1 MFKDKLKELREKE
14 GLSQQELADKLFVS
28 RSAVAK
34 WENGNGIPSD
44 VNLDAICELFSV
56 TEEWLLDRKELKNL
70 IRTNKFSKK
79 KLMKVLFI
87 LIGIILIL
95 LNINKYDYWA
105 LNHPFAAIVS
115 GVTVLYLVYNLFNKN
130 NKVFKIINI
139 VFLALCYILN
149 IVNWLITSIEA
160 DLHFFY
166 IILRL
171 SANID
176 LGLAI
181 AQFSSIINLLILT
194 VILIV
199 DNVLKIHKIKW
210 SKIQKK
216 KKIILISCVVLT
228 LLLLPIPSKMRDG
241 TIQYNAILYDIYDVH
256 RPTSPLD
263 WTDSIVGNEY
273 IDGTIIKILGYE
285 VFNNTEPHIEI
296 K

>member
-1 MFKDKLKELREKE
+1 MFKDKLKELRLRE
-14 GLSQQELADKLFVS
+14 GLSQQELADKLCVS
-28 RSAVAK
+28 RSTIAK
-34 WENGNGIPSD
+34 WENGRGIPSD
-44 VNLDAICELFSV
+44 INLEALCEYFGV
-56 TEEWLLDRKELKNL
+56 EEEWILCRKELKNI

-79 KLMKVLFI
+79 KLMKVLLI

-95 LNINKYDYWA
+95 LNINRYDYWA
-105 LNHPFAAIVS
+105 SNHPLAAIVS
-115 GVTVLYLVYNLFNKN
+115 GVTVLYLIYNLFDKN

-181 AQFSSIINLLILT
+181 AQFSSIVNLLILT

-210 SKIQKK
+210 SEIQLK
-216 KKIILISCVVLT
+216 KKIIIISCVVLT

-241 TIQYNAILYDIYDVH
+241 TIHYNAILYDVYDVH
-256 RPTSPLD
+256 RHTSPLN
-263 WTDSIVGNEY
+263 WTDAIVGNEY
-273 IDGTIIKILGYE
+273 IDGTIIKIFGYE
-285 VFNNTEPHIEI
+285 VFNNTEPHIEV
-296 K
+296 